1 MNQVELLIGIV
12 ERDLTPEYEKRM
24 EQAAVHVLV
33 STPAR
38 GTAKVEMLHYLGQ
51 ERTEKTALFGVV
63 TPATGRTLVRQF
75 QHDRCFRRG
84 SCVWAAVPI
93 SSVGGAT
100 ALEFMSEKQEKSEVG
115 AVEKTP
121 FDLIVVLANYGA
133 NELVM
138 DAARSAGAKGGTV
151 IHAKGTGV
159 GFAEKFF
166 GVTLSVEKEVILIIT
181 NAEQKH
187 EIMRAIMEKAGLS
200 SKAHSVVFSLPVSQV
215 SGIMALEET

>member
-115 AVEKTP
+115 AVAVSYTHLGGIP
-121 FDLIVVLANYGA
+121 GGVGR
-133 NELVM
+133 
-138 DAARSAGAKGGTV
+138 RSGSEWQHAGA
-151 IHAKGTGV
+151 
-159 GFAEKFF
+159 
-166 GVTLSVEKEVILIIT
+166 
-181 NAEQKH
+181 
-187 EIMRAIMEKAGLS
+187 
-200 SKAHSVVFSLPVSQV
+200 
-215 SGIMALEET
+215 ALK

>member
-1 MNQVELLIGIV
+1 MDQIELLIGVV
-12 ERDLTPEYEKRM
+12 ERDMTPEYEKRM
-24 EQAAVHVLV
+24 EQAEVHVLV

-38 GTAKVEMLHYLGQ
+38 GTAKIEMLRYLGQ
-51 ERTEKTALFGVV
+51 EQTEKAALFGVV
-63 TPATGRTLVRQF
+63 TPETGRALLRQF
-75 QHDRCFRRG
+75 QHDRRFRGG

-100 ALEFMSEKQEKSEVG
+100 VLEFMSEKQKKSEVE
-115 AVEKTP
+115 AVDQTP
-121 FDLIVVLANYGA
+121 FDLIVVIANYGA

-181 NAEQKH
+181 SREKKH
-187 EIMRAIMEKAGLS
+187 EIMRAVMDQAGLS

-215 SGIMALEET
+215 SGIMALEED